1 MGSVGSRD
9 TLKLSQKFSVFGK
22 KVVRTA
28 VRAEIEKFSEA
39 KKRCEAETES
49 FPPSSKKAPNFAE
62 NLQKVG
68 VFKDTI

>member
-9 TLKLSQKFSVFGK
+9 TLKLSQKISVFGE

-28 VRAEIEKFSEA
+28 VRTEIEKFSVA
-39 KKRCEAETES
+39 KKRCEAEAES
-49 FPPSSKKAPNFAE
+49 FPASNKKGPNFAE

-68 VFKDTI
+68 VFKDTS